1 MEEKELDQRLH
12 DMFKEMLSVLESMR
26 QGFLAGDQTPLTEA
40 ETKLTRIL
48 TSNLPFT
55 EELVKKEIKDEVE
68 KKYLNLLPN
77 LQLMAVTIRNLI
89 NENKKRIESP
99 RSVTETEGCHTE
111 TVY

>member
-55 EELVKKEIKDEVE
+55 EELAQKQIKDEVGRRA
-68 KKYLNLLPN
+68 
-77 LQLMAVTIRNLI
+77 LQPL
-89 NENKKRIESP
+89 
-99 RSVTETEGCHTE
+99 
-111 TVY
+111 